1 MFKNRYCHFHC
12 LVKLAFQSVSAVK
25 EGCALLAKAFACC
38 WAVVFGTSSRLES
51 RKMTMHLKLQ
61 PPNIP
66 NLSPPPPH
74 ASAPGPVNKL
84 VWISKRSDLSDR
96 FHEKLLPFIPT
107 CTLNSE
113 IMRDDVGLDNAVY
126 KFFVLSEIEYV

>member
-51 RKMTMHLKLQ
+51 RKMTMPNNRLTCLTYHHHHRMHLHQARSTSWFGSQNDPIYLTGFTKNCFHLYQ
-61 PPNIP
+61 HARLIP
-66 NLSPPPPH
+66 RSCGTTS
-74 ASAPGPVNKL
+74 ASIMP
-84 VWISKRSDLSDR
+84 
-96 FHEKLLPFIPT
+96 
-107 CTLNSE
+107 CTSFLCCQKSSTYE
-113 IMRDDVGLDNAVY
+113 
-126 KFFVLSEIEYV
+126 